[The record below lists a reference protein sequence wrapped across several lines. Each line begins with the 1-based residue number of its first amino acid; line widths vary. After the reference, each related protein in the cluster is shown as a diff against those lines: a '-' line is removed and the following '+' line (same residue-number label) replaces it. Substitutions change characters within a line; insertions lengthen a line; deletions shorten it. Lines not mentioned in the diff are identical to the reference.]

1 MLNLLGINSN
11 TPVKFVLG
19 ALLLA
24 IGVITHSVLLIAAG
38 ALVLAS
44 VLIFRQRSRRDTGS
58 S

>member
-1 MLNLLGINSN
+1 MLNLLGMNSN

-24 IGVITHSVLLIAAG
+24 IGVITHAVLLIAAG

-44 VLIFRQRSRRDTGS
+44 TLIFRQRARRGGG
-58 S
+58 